1 MNRAP
6 SELFNVGD
14 VFGPYEVVRLVG
26 KGTFGAVYEVLR
38 GRLQTPRA
46 LKVLHA
52 MWASEAQIVARF
64 QREAYAVAALRHKNI
79 VAVHELDVIEG
90 RHVIEM
96 EYLTGE
102 SLKDRLTRAPRLS
115 VEEALD
121 IVLPVISALQASHD
135 REIVHRDIK
144 PENIFLVTETDGN
157 VVPKVLDFGV
167 ARMTEEGV
175 EMTGTGQQIG
185 TPAYMSP
192 EQVRSDKDI
201 DGRVDQWAVAVLLYV
216 MLTGKKP
223 FHGQNRFFTYE
234 LIVRAEPLSLRE
246 QGVTIPDVLEAVI
259 QRALHKERE
268 ARYPTMRD
276 FGVALVRFARGET
289 RVRFDAL
296 WGAACDDATDPST
309 IQQWSPETKTLLA
322 SPRIPLEVRDAGERT
337 GALLRGAEG
346 VGIRRD
352 TGEEAPSDAGVVRG
366 DLLDSTKTS
375 SGRWKF
381 AVAFA
386 LIVFAALAG
395 VAWTT
400 TVRKTAS
407 SARGMLAPTTSPE
420 LPPVRPHRADPTIR
434 TATVGDLPPGVAQTL
449 IVESSVPA
457 ASPPGGDAPRAA
469 VSPVVQT
476 RAGAVVT
483 RPPQGSAVR
492 PTTRPPAATPVAPA
506 ARAETPPPPVV
517 TEAPASARG
526 GVVVPLSGGRFQL
539 RSRPAPT
546 PGLR

>member
-1 MNRAP
+1 M
-6 SELFNVGD
+6 
-14 VFGPYEVVRLVG
+14 
-26 KGTFGAVYEVLR
+26 
-38 GRLQTPRA
+38 
-46 LKVLHA
+46 
-52 MWASEAQIVARF
+52 
-64 QREAYAVAALRHKNI
+64 
-79 VAVHELDVIEG
+79 
-90 RHVIEM
+90 
-96 EYLTGE
+96 
-102 SLKDRLTRAPRLS
+102 
-115 VEEALD
+115 
-121 IVLPVISALQASHD
+121 
-135 REIVHRDIK
+135 
-144 PENIFLVTETDGN
+144 
-157 VVPKVLDFGV
+157 
-167 ARMTEEGV
+167 
-175 EMTGTGQQIG
+175 
-185 TPAYMSP
+185 
-192 EQVRSDKDI
+192 
-201 DGRVDQWAVAVLLYV
+201 
-216 MLTGKKP
+216 
-223 FHGQNRFFTYE
+223 
-234 LIVRAEPLSLRE
+234 
-246 QGVTIPDVLEAVI
+246 
-259 QRALHKERE
+259 
-268 ARYPTMRD
+268 
-276 FGVALVRFARGET
+276 
-289 RVRFDAL
+289 
-296 WGAACDDATDPST
+296 
-309 IQQWSPETKTLLA
+309 
-322 SPRIPLEVRDAGERT
+322 
-337 GALLRGAEG
+337 
-346 VGIRRD
+346 GIRRD